1 MYIYYFSNY
10 VYKLYWTNNY
20 SVQSDTKYFQPLK
33 GTLKYFYLLFVIIY
47 YTSRAKTQMFRNT
60 TSKPPIGKMMTF
72 PRSRRKAGIRK
83 SNITLSVDINI
94 RFEFMP
100 PGSTVCTGRCK
111 ARFGSDRLHS
121 APSLS
126 GAGMVAA
133 WNTGNLLNSI
143 EAQTVSLTSS
153 SASFKLDNIEFRL
166 CRHSQS
172 LDSRYLPVVSSSY
185 NIPLRHL

>member
-100 PGSTVCTGRCK
+100 PGSTVCTGG
-111 ARFGSDRLHS
+111 FTGGINGSGSTTGPWL
-121 APSLS
+121 PLWS
-126 GAGMVAA
+126 GSTSVWG
-133 WNTGNLLNSI
+133 WTESSPWWRP
-143 EAQTVSLTSS
+143 QLTEVNCPPCTWSVGWPHRS
-153 SASFKLDNIEFRL
+153 
-166 CRHSQS
+166 
-172 LDSRYLPVVSSSY
+172 
-185 NIPLRHL
+185 

>member
-100 PGSTVCTGRCK
+100 PGSTVCIGQ
-111 ARFGSDRLHS
+111 S
-121 APSLS
+121 AICLPAVQCSSIATTTDERDLLS
-126 GAGMVAA
+126 AQRHVL
-133 WNTGNLLNSI
+133 WNIRVEPL
-143 EAQTVSLTSS
+143 VSFIQLST
-153 SASFKLDNIEFRL
+153 ET
-166 CRHSQS
+166 
-172 LDSRYLPVVSSSY
+172 
-185 NIPLRHL
+185 

>member
-100 PGSTVCTGRCK
+100 PGSTVCNVCW
-111 ARFGSDRLHS
+111 RLRVRLVVTRIVSRSGHHQVPLWYGLGHKCLVDDYPS
-121 APSLS
+121 APGVGDTTSTTTVGLAEGWS
-126 GAGMVAA
+126 CAA
-133 WNTGNLLNSI
+133 RCCVD
-143 EAQTVSLTSS
+143 E
-153 SASFKLDNIEFRL
+153 
-166 CRHSQS
+166 SQQG
-172 LDSRYLPVVSSSY
+172 
-185 NIPLRHL
+185 

>member
-1 MYIYYFSNY
+1 M
-10 VYKLYWTNNY
+10 
-20 SVQSDTKYFQPLK
+20 QSDTKYFQPLK

-100 PGSTVCTGRCK
+100 PGSTVC
-111 ARFGSDRLHS
+111 S
-121 APSLS
+121 AEAEQCNVFSPDDWLALFSLS
-126 GAGMVAA
+126 SPPPCHHGVV
-133 WNTGNLLNSI
+133 TLQSPVSS
-143 EAQTVSLTSS
+143 QTSASVSL
-153 SASFKLDNIEFRL
+153 LQINI
-166 CRHSQS
+166 
-172 LDSRYLPVVSSSY
+172 
-185 NIPLRHL
+185 

>member
-1 MYIYYFSNY
+1 MLQELSLETPGGGYFLSSDGMRQSRAGFNRDLVIALHKYVTYIYYFSNY

-100 PGSTVCTGRCK
+100 PGSTVCSVG
-111 ARFGSDRLHS
+111 FVWS
-121 APSLS
+121 
-126 GAGMVAA
+126 
-133 WNTGNLLNSI
+133 
-143 EAQTVSLTSS
+143 
-153 SASFKLDNIEFRL
+153 
-166 CRHSQS
+166 
-172 LDSRYLPVVSSSY
+172 
-185 NIPLRHL
+185 

>member
-100 PGSTVCTGRCK
+100 PGSTVCIGGFLSRASLRLVPTNWTDQTKYICRITLT
-111 ARFGSDRLHS
+111 AR
-121 APSLS
+121 
-126 GAGMVAA
+126 
-133 WNTGNLLNSI
+133 
-143 EAQTVSLTSS
+143 
-153 SASFKLDNIEFRL
+153 
-166 CRHSQS
+166 
-172 LDSRYLPVVSSSY
+172 Y
-185 NIPLRHL
+185 

>member
-33 GTLKYFYLLFVIIY
+33 GTSKYFYLLFVIIY

-100 PGSTVCTGRCK
+100 PGSTVCTGK
-111 ARFGSDRLHS
+111 TSDQRHDCHCVELGLVWMMIFSIYYNYFSLVIRL
-121 APSLS
+121 
-126 GAGMVAA
+126 
-133 WNTGNLLNSI
+133 
-143 EAQTVSLTSS
+143 
-153 SASFKLDNIEFRL
+153 NIELRL
-166 CRHSQS
+166 AISGRLTC
-172 LDSRYLPVVSSSY
+172 
-185 NIPLRHL
+185 